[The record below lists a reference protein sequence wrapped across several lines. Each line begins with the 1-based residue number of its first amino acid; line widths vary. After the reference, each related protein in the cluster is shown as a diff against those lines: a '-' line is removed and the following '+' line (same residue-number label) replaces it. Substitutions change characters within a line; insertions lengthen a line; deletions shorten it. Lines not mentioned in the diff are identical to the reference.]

1 MKLLSLLILL
11 LFSFS
16 AIGADITVAG
26 FAFSGEFKSAQ
37 SRFPYTY
44 KLFIDKKSRI
54 KSYSMLISERAR
66 NIHNAE
72 LNFKAPENLVNLK
85 ASDRALMAVLVL
97 TGETVGVED
106 YGDYYKTFV
115 NLRGDALIFDYKNQ
129 TVLRSYPLSVVIFD
143 ASAERPGAE
152 RIKSFVDDLIR
163 RDDGA
168 GLISQF
174 TKRLEQAS
182 LPSDA
187 TKTVQVHKAEVSGEA
202 LSVFPDTLRKS
213 PAEVEAIVRDSLASI
228 LSEKMGISMLPSSI
242 GHAVGGVMSLRLEN
256 GEDYKLKVGEGD
268 YLIDVRLNKFVKK
281 KISENDLGSSY
292 VYGAYA
298 GIKIYEPAL
307 NTTYFESDLKNGE
320 TAVIPAG
327 QVSMEDFP
335 AYQDTLRGMFL
346 KFGNGLQ
353 TGDMKWLEK
362 AAAEKNISSQ
372 VKKTR
377 EILRT
382 CK

>member
-1 MKLLSLLILL
+1 MKLLLL
-11 LFSFS
+11 LALLFVSFS
-16 AIGADITVAG
+16 TIAADITVAG
-26 FAFSGEFKSAQ
+26 FAFSGDFKSAQ

-44 KLFIDKKSRI
+44 KLFVDKKGQR
-54 KSYSMLISERAR
+54 KSYSLLIGERSR
-66 NIHNAE
+66 NIYNGM
-72 LNFKAPENLVNLK
+72 LNFKTPESLVNLK
-85 ASDRALMAVLVL
+85 SSDRALMAVLVL
-97 TGETVGVED
+97 TGETVGVEE

-143 ASAERPGAE
+143 ASADRPGAE
-152 RIKSFVDDLIR
+152 RIKLFVDDLIR

-174 TKRLEQAS
+174 NKRLEQAT
-182 LPSDA
+182 LPSEA
-187 TKTVQVHKAEVSGEA
+187 TKTVQVRKAEVSGEA
-202 LSVFPDTLRKS
+202 LAVFPDSLRKNPS
-213 PAEVEAIVRDSLASI
+213 EVEAVVRDSLASI
-228 LSEKMGISMLPSSI
+228 LSEKLGISMLPSSI

-268 YLIDVRLNKFVKK
+268 YLIDIYLNKFVKK

-307 NTTYFESDLKNGE
+307 NTIYMESDLKNGE
-320 TAVIPAG
+320 TAVVPAG
-327 QVSMEDFP
+327 QVSVEDFP
-335 AYQDTLRGMFL
+335 AYQDALRGMFL
-346 KFGNGLQ
+346 KFGHALQ
-353 TGDMKWLEK
+353 AGDLKWVEK
-362 AAAEKNISSQ
+362 AASEKNISSQ
-372 VKKTR
+372 IKKTQ
-377 EILRT
+377 EMLRT